1 MPQRSYY
8 DILGVARDATEDEI
22 RKAYRSL
29 ARKYHPDVNPNDP
42 NAESRFK
49 DINEAYSVLSDKKK
63 RSDYDMYG
71 SVGGGAGPSA
81 GAGGG
86 AGPDMYNYGGFGGFR
101 DGDFNSIF
109 ESMFGGVDPRM
120 RNAPGQDVEQK
131 VTITLEEAFTGTERR
146 FQFHTPSGQ
155 PRTIT
160 VKIPPGIESGGK
172 IRIPNEGGPGYA
184 GGRRGDLIIH
194 VSISPHARYERDGND
209 LRDKVSIDL
218 YDMILGGEVRV
229 PLMGGKSLTLKVP
242 PLSQNGATHRIPNQ
256 GMPLRTNPTQRGDLY
271 LRLEVSLP
279 TQLTDDEKAQFAQ
292 LQKSRKR

>member
-8 DILGVARDATEDEI
+8 EILGVARDATEDEI

-29 ARKYHPDVNPNDP
+29 ARKFHPDVNQNDP
-42 NAESRFK
+42 KAESRFK

-63 RSDYDMYG
+63 RAEYDTYG
-71 SVGGGAGPSA
+71 SAGGAASA
-81 GAGGG
+81 GAGP
-86 AGPDMYNYGGFGGFR
+86 GPDMYNYGGFGGFK
-101 DGDFNSIF
+101 DGDFSSIF

-131 VTITLEEAFTGTERR
+131 VSITLEEAFSGTERR
-146 FQFHTPSGQ
+146 FQFHTPTGQ

-194 VSISPHARYERDGND
+194 VTVQPHARYERVGND

-218 YDMILGGEVRV
+218 YDMVLGCEVRV

-271 LRLEVSLP
+271 LRLDVSLP
-279 TQLTDDEKAQFAQ
+279 TQVSDEEKALFMQ
-292 LQKSRKR
+292 LQSLRKR

>member
-8 DILGVARDATEDEI
+8 EILGVARDATDDEI
-22 RKAYRSL
+22 RKAYRAL

-42 NAESRFK
+42 KAESRFK

-63 RSDYDMYG
+63 RAEYDMYG
-71 SVGGGAGPSA
+71 SAGNAPGAAPGS
-81 GAGGG
+81 
-86 AGPDMYNYGGFGGFR
+86 GPDMYNYGGFGGFK

-131 VTITLEEAFTGTERR
+131 VTITLEEAFNGTERR
-146 FQFHTPSGQ
+146 FQFHTSTGQ

-172 IRIPNEGGPGYA
+172 IRIQNEGGPGYA

-194 VSISPHARYERDGND
+194 VQISPHARYERDGND
-209 LRDKVSIDL
+209 LRDKVAIDL

-279 TQLTDDEKAQFAQ
+279 SHLSDEERALFAN
-292 LQKSRKR
+292 LQKLRKR

>member
-8 DILGVARDATEDEI
+8 EILGVARDATEDEI

-29 ARKYHPDVNPNDP
+29 ARKNHPDVNPNDP

-63 RSDYDMYG
+63 RADYDMYG
-71 SVGGGAGPSA
+71 SVGGGTSAGPSA
-81 GAGGG
+81 G

-101 DGDFNSIF
+101 DGDFSSIF

-146 FQFHTPSGQ
+146 FQFHTSTGQ

-194 VSISPHARYERDGND
+194 VSISPHVRYERDGND

-279 TQLTDDEKAQFAQ
+279 TQLSDDEKDKFSH
-292 LQKSRKR
+292 LQKLRKR

>member
-1 MPQRSYY
+1 MSQRSYY
-8 DILGVARDATEDEI
+8 EILGVGRDATEEEI

-29 ARKYHPDVNPNDP
+29 ARKYHPDVNQNDP
-42 NAESRFK
+42 KAESRFK

-63 RSDYDMYG
+63 RADYDMYG
-71 SVGGGAGPSA
+71 SVGAA
-81 GAGGG
+81 GASAG
-86 AGPDMYNYGGFGGFR
+86 AGPDMYNYGGFGGFK
-101 DGDFNSIF
+101 DGDFSSIF

-131 VTITLEEAFTGTERR
+131 VTITLEEAFSGTERR
-146 FQFHTPSGQ
+146 FQFHTPTGQ

-172 IRIPNEGGPGYA
+172 IRIANEGGPGYA
-184 GGRRGDLIIH
+184 GGRRGDLIIN
-194 VSISPHARYERDGND
+194 VAISPHARYERDGKD
-209 LRDKVSIDL
+209 LRDKVLVDL
-218 YDMILGGEVRV
+218 YDMILGCDVRV

-256 GMPLRTNPTQRGDLY
+256 GMPLRSNPTQRGDLY

-279 TQLTDDEKAQFAQ
+279 TQLSDEERSLYAQ
-292 LQKSRKR
+292 LQKLRKR

>member
-1 MPQRSYY
+1 MSQRSYY
-8 DILGVARDATEDEI
+8 EILGVGRDATEDEI

-29 ARKYHPDVNPNDP
+29 ARKYHPDVNQNDP
-42 NAESRFK
+42 KAESRFK

-63 RSDYDMYG
+63 RAEYDMYG
-71 SVGGGAGPSA
+71 SA
-81 GAGGG
+81 GAAG
-86 AGPDMYNYGGFGGFR
+86 AAAGTGPDMYNYGGGGFGGFK

-131 VTITLEEAFTGTERR
+131 VTITLEEAFSGTERR

-184 GGRRGDLIIH
+184 GGRRGDLIIN
-194 VSISPHARYERDGND
+194 VAISPHARYERDGKD
-209 LRDKVSIDL
+209 LRDKVSVDL
-218 YDMILGGEVRV
+218 YDMILGCDVRV

-256 GMPLRTNPTQRGDLY
+256 GMPLRANPTQRGDLY

-279 TQLTDDEKAQFAQ
+279 TQLSDEEKALFAQ
-292 LQKSRKR
+292 LQKLRKR

>member
-8 DILGVARDATEDEI
+8 EILGVARDATDDEI

-49 DINEAYSVLSDKKK
+49 DINEAYSVLGDKKK
-63 RSDYDMYG
+63 RADYDTYG
-71 SVGGGAGPSA
+71 SVGSGGTGPSA
-81 GAGGG
+81 G

-101 DGDFNSIF
+101 DGDFSSIF

-131 VTITLEEAFTGTERR
+131 VTITLEEAFSGTERR

-172 IRIPNEGGPGYA
+172 IRIANEGGPGYA

-194 VSISPHARYERDGND
+194 VIISPHARYERDGND

-218 YDMILGGEVRV
+218 YEMILGGEVRV

-279 TQLTDDEKAQFAQ
+279 TQLSDEEKALYAQ
-292 LQKSRKR
+292 LLKLRKR

>member
-8 DILGVARDATEDEI
+8 EILGVARDATEDEI

-42 NAESRFK
+42 KAESRFK

-63 RSDYDMYG
+63 RAEYDMYG
-71 SVGGGAGPSA
+71 SAGSASQSA
-81 GAGGG
+81 GS
-86 AGPDMYNYGGFGGFR
+86 GPDMYNYGGGFGGFK
-101 DGDFNSIF
+101 DGDFSSIF

-131 VTITLEEAFTGTERR
+131 VTITLEEAFSGTERR
-146 FQFHTPSGQ
+146 FQFHTSTGQ

-160 VKIPPGIESGGK
+160 VKIPPGIETGGK

-184 GGRRGDLIIH
+184 GGRRGDLIIN
-194 VSISPHARYERDGND
+194 VTIQPHARYERVGND

-256 GMPLRTNPTQRGDLY
+256 GMPLRTNPTQRGDLF

-279 TQLTDDEKAQFAQ
+279 THITEEERALFVQLHGM
-292 LQKSRKR
+292 RKP

>member
-1 MPQRSYY
+1 MSQRSYY
-8 DILGVARDATEDEI
+8 EILGVGRDATEEEI

-29 ARKYHPDVNPNDP
+29 ARKYHPDVNQNDP
-42 NAESRFK
+42 KAESRFK

-63 RSDYDMYG
+63 RAEYDMYG
-71 SVGGGAGPSA
+71 SA
-81 GAGGG
+81 GAAGAAAG
-86 AGPDMYNYGGFGGFR
+86 AGPDMYNYGGGGFGGFK

-131 VTITLEEAFTGTERR
+131 VTITLEEAFSGTERR
-146 FQFHTPSGQ
+146 FQFHTPTGQ

-184 GGRRGDLIIH
+184 GGRRGDLIIN
-194 VSISPHARYERDGND
+194 VAISPHARYERDGKD
-209 LRDKVSIDL
+209 LRDKVSVDL
-218 YDMILGGEVRV
+218 YDMILGCDVRV

-256 GMPLRTNPTQRGDLY
+256 GMPLRANPTQRGDLY

-279 TQLTDDEKAQFAQ
+279 TQLSDEEKALFAQ
-292 LQKSRKR
+292 LQKLRKR

>member
-8 DILGVARDATEDEI
+8 EILGVARDATDDEI
-22 RKAYRSL
+22 RKAYRAL
-29 ARKYHPDVNPNDP
+29 ARKNHPDVNPNDP
-42 NAESRFK
+42 KAESRFK

-63 RSDYDMYG
+63 RAEYDMYG
-71 SVGGGAGPSA
+71 SA
-81 GAGGG
+81 GAAQG
-86 AGPDMYNYGGFGGFR
+86 AAPGSGPDSYNYGGFGGFK

-131 VTITLEEAFTGTERR
+131 VTITLEEAFNGTERR
-146 FQFHTPSGQ
+146 FQFHTPTGQ

-160 VKIPPGIESGGK
+160 VKIPPGIETGGK

-194 VSISPHARYERDGND
+194 VNISPHARYERDGND

-279 TQLTDDEKAQFAQ
+279 SQLNDEERALFAN
-292 LQKSRKR
+292 LQKLRKR

>member
-1 MPQRSYY
+1 MAQRSYY
-8 DILGVARDATEDEI
+8 EILGVSRDATDEEI

-29 ARKYHPDVNPNDP
+29 ARKNHPDVNPNDP
-42 NAESRFK
+42 KAESRFK

-63 RSDYDMYG
+63 RAEYDMYG
-71 SVGGGAGPSA
+71 STGGAGQSA
-81 GAGGG
+81 GP
-86 AGPDMYNYGGFGGFR
+86 GPDMYNYGGFGGFK

-131 VTITLEEAFTGTERR
+131 VTITLEEAFSGTERR
-146 FQFHTPSGQ
+146 FQFHTPTGQ

-160 VKIPPGIESGGK
+160 VKIPPGIETGGK

-184 GGRRGDLIIH
+184 GGRRGDLIIN
-194 VSISPHARYERDGND
+194 VTIQPHARYERVGND

-256 GMPLRTNPTQRGDLY
+256 GMPLRTNPAQRGDLY

-279 TQLTDDEKAQFAQ
+279 AQLSDEEKARFVE
-292 LQKSRKR
+292 LQSMRKR

>member
-29 ARKYHPDVNPNDP
+29 ARKNHPDVNPNDP

-63 RSDYDMYG
+63 RADYDMYG

-81 GAGGG
+81 NNGP
-86 AGPDMYNYGGFGGFR
+86 GPDMYNYGGFGGFR

-172 IRIPNEGGPGYA
+172 IRISNEGGPGYA

-194 VSISPHARYERDGND
+194 VQISPHARYERDGND

-242 PLSQNGATHRIPNQ
+242 PLSQNGATHRIPHQ

-279 TQLTDDEKAQFAQ
+279 TQLTDEEKSLFAQ
-292 LQKSRKR
+292 LQKLRKR